1 MKSKTDRKEEP
12 MVIRITGISP
22 RPDEERE
29 NAAVSSPF
37 RVFEDFFNNWAVSNA
52 LARRRANWRPPV
64 DILEKDN
71 KFLIRAEIPGIEEK
85 DLVLMLD
92 GSTLT
97 IKGER
102 KSDSEDSGYFCHQV
116 EGFYGSFSRSFDL
129 PNYADTEK
137 ISAAF
142 NNGVLTVT
150 IPYKPEV
157 QPRSIQITRG

>member
-1 MKSKTDRKEEP
+1 
-12 MVIRITGISP
+12 MVIRITGTSP
-22 RPDEERE
+22 RPNAEQE
-29 NAAVSSPF
+29 NTALSSPF
-37 RVFEDFFNNWAVSNA
+37 RMFEDFFNNWAVSNA

-71 KFLIRAEIPGIEEK
+71 KLFIRAEIPGLEEK
-85 DLVLMLD
+85 DLDLKLD
-92 GSTLT
+92 GNTLT

-102 KSDSEDSGYFCHQV
+102 RSENEDSGYFYHQI

-142 NNGVLTVT
+142 NNGVLAVT
-150 IPYKPEV
+150 IPYKTEV
-157 QPRSIQITRG
+157 QPRSIRVTKG